1 MSIGVSRELI
11 NLGKRNLEKPGIWEI
26 LKKKTRKTW
35 NFEQKSLKTLGF
47 WTKITKKPGI
57 LNKNQ

>member
-35 NFEQKSLKTLGF
+35 NFEQKSLKKTCNFEQFKHVKL
-47 WTKITKKPGI
+47 
-57 LNKNQ
+57 